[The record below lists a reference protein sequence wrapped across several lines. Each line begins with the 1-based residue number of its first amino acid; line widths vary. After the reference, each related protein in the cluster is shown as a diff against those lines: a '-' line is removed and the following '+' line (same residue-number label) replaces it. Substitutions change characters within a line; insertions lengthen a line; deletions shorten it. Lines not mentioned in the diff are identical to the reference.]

1 MCESS
6 GRIPKPNLS
15 PPLESSLNLSD
26 KQLAFVDACRK
37 AGLSSPAKR
46 SDLNDVAQSMG
57 MKYAPAWIVQ
67 NADNRAGRGLF
78 IVPGLDDTG
87 VVVDSPAAR
96 DAVEAAAEAAEAPA
110 SAVAAAPKGSES
122 VAELSAIRGM
132 TAGGASLVPDT
143 LKTYVPWG
151 HHDKV
156 ETVIRSGM
164 FAPMYVTGLSGNGK
178 TTMVQQACARLN
190 RECFRVNITSATDED
205 DLLGG
210 FRLLN
215 GETVWQDGPVVA
227 AMRRGAVLL
236 LDEIDLGTHLMMCLQ
251 SVLEGKGIYLKKIN
265 EWVRPAAGF
274 TIFATANTKGK
285 GSDDGRFAGTNIMN
299 EAMLD
304 RFDWTLEQ
312 EYAPKTTEKKILLK
326 KMKAFG
332 AEDKDFADRLTDW
345 ADTIRK
351 AFREGIVDEV
361 ITTRRLE
368 NICKAFAIFGSR
380 ETAIEMALARFDDD
394 TKTAFRDFYAK
405 MDDTIDSTP
414 AVVDSDRVYLNVK
427 YSSKDEVKARGAQ
440 WDDAKRAWYVSGER
454 YLAHTE
460 YWNGFGVTSVVNSE
474 GNDTSCPF

>member
-1 MCESS
+1 M
-6 GRIPKPNLS
+6 NLS
-15 PPLESSLNLSD
+15 PK
-26 KQLAFVDACRK
+26 KQAFVDACRA
-37 AGLSSPAKR
+37 AGLASPAKR
-46 SDLNDVAQSMG
+46 SDLVAVANDLG

-67 NADNRAGRGLF
+67 NTDLRAGRGLF
-78 IVPGLDDTG
+78 TVPGLDDTIG
-87 VVVDSPAAR
+87 EQNAEAFDRAMERDKTVPAAT
-96 DAVEAAAEAAEAPA
+96 
-110 SAVAAAPKGSES
+110 SAPKGNPAP

-151 HHDKV
+151 HHDTV
-156 ETVIRSGM
+156 ETVIRSRM

-178 TTMVQQACARLN
+178 TTMVQQACARLS

-210 FRLLN
+210 FRLIN
-215 GETVWQDGPVVA
+215 GETVWQDGPVVT

-236 LDEIDLGTHLMMCLQ
+236 LDEIDLGTHMMMCLQ

-265 EWVRPAAGF
+265 EWVQPADGF

-312 EYAPKTTEKKILLK
+312 EYAPKGTEKKILLK
-326 KMKAFG
+326 KMKSLG
-332 AEDKDFADRLTDW
+332 HEDKDFATSLTDW

-351 AFREGIVDEV
+351 AFREGIVDEI

-368 NICKAFAIFGSR
+368 NICKAFAIFKCR
-380 ETAIEMALARFDDD
+380 ETAINMALARFDDD
-394 TKTAFRDFYAK
+394 TATAFRDFYAK
-405 MDDTIDSTP
+405 MDDTIDTSVNIEDLEDDAILDLSTT
-414 AVVDSDRVYLNVK
+414 
-427 YSSKDEVKARGAQ
+427 YSQKDEVKVRGAR
-440 WDDAKRAWYVSGER
+440 WDDNARKWTITVDIWSRDR
-454 YLAHTE
+454 D
-460 YWNGFGVTSVVNSE
+460 YWNTYTPMPRG
-474 GNDTSCPF
+474 